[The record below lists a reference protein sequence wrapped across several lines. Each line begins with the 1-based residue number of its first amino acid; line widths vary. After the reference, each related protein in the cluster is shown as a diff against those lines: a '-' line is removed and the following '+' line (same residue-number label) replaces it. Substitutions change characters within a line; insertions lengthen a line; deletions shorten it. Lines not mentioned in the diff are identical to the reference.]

1 MKIRYYSASP
11 GLRINLLRCS
21 QSIPIRSTRRGSSI
35 CVLSAY
41 VTPHPFTYGCGSAA
55 SFLPSGSG
63 PSGQSRTALPE
74 HSRAVMVP
82 GTSGNGYGTSGNG
95 CWHLWVL
102 EQTQSLPSAP
112 QAARA
117 GASDWKES
125 FGCPALGENSACG
138 KETDANIGRNEVDN
152 PHKGMIKIIA
162 SSLTG

>member
-41 VTPHPFTYGCGSAA
+41 VTPYPFTYGCRSAA

-82 GTSGNGYGTSGNG
+82 GTSGNGCGTSGNGYGTSGNG
-95 CWHLWVL
+95 CWHLWAL

-138 KETDANIGRNEVDN
+138 KEADANIGRNEVDN
-152 PHKGMIKIIA
+152 PHKGVI
-162 SSLTG
+162 